1 MNAIL
6 RQQSEGTVNL
16 RLQLK
21 LIGSMLNMKYALR
34 SKSLTTVTHTFMK
47 MAELVHELNA

>member
-1 MNAIL
+1 M
-6 RQQSEGTVNL
+6 NL

-21 LIGSMLNMKYALR
+21 LRGSMINMKYALR
-34 SKSLTTVTHTFMK
+34 SKSLTTVTHTFEK